1 MTVRRGLIAHED
13 LEFGSSTF
21 SRMSRTGFPITVNQV
36 SDLIDGL
43 AGPIIDARRF
53 SLFTDAVTAAIGKT
67 LLIAGSISLPA
78 GAITIPATVL
88 GVVPIAPGVINK
100 GSATSLTINA
110 PVVGNPMHQWLSGF
124 GTNNLYFGSGAIN
137 AFYVEWLGAISG
149 SSANQAT
156 NGIALQNCLNIFVSN
171 IMEAGTKAIPKIK
184 LTGQYYYSG
193 SGLTIATG
201 AGEDIEM
208 FVLEGEVGGIWSAN
222 TDPNL
227 SFSRLHYTGT
237 GYALT
242 VGSYGICFARGCS
255 FKNFALTG
263 TSSALGGFNGDE
275 LHSSVLKDILITG
288 FTATNAHG
296 LKIKGIGNVSYSSSF
311 YGNYNGA
318 LVERNYNTF
327 YNCTFTNNDN
337 YGFTDI
343 DSRRTTLYNCQVQG
357 NNAGGVYINNTTSG
371 GYFAMIGGWVEANGG
386 YQIYIE
392 GASGSSR
399 HTYPTI
405 DGVVINAVG
414 AGNSGIYLKWA
425 DDAYINPTWASVFSG
440 GGYAI
445 VNGGGNNNCYS
456 NYTSSI
462 SGAAGAPGFISR
474 DSTEGGLRAF
484 FRTQDADLALDAGN
498 RLTLSNSD
506 ADPDLINRDAN
517 EVQLTSVDISAGNT
531 TLNIKSEGT
540 EIALTGQ
547 ADIASTKRVK
557 ISINGAI
564 YTLLAE

>member
-1 MTVRRGLIAHED
+1 MGEIGSGNNSVYPGDLDTNSIPEVNSPAAGKTKARKEVVED
-13 LEFGSSTF
+13 LTAAVIAIETELGTDPAGSLANVKTYLQ
-21 SRMSRTGFPITVNQV
+21 TDHQTDGTHK
-36 SDLIDGL
+36 SDHGL
-43 AGPIIDARRF
+43 HRWIDAGDYANF
-53 SLFTDAVTAAIGKT
+53 QDAINAAIGKT
-67 LLIAGSISLPA
+67 LVIATSVSLPA

-88 GVVPIAPGVINK
+88 GVMPIAPGIISK
-100 GSATSLTINA
+100 GSATSLTING
-110 PVVGNPMHQWLSGF
+110 PVVGGPMHQWLSGF
-124 GTNNLYFGSGAIN
+124 GTNNLYFGSGAID

-275 LHSSVLKDILITG
+275 LHSSVLKNILITG

-327 YNCTFTNNDN
+327 YNCTFTN
-337 YGFTDI
+337 
-343 DSRRTTLYNCQVQG
+343 
-357 NNAGGVYINNTTSG
+357 
-371 GYFAMIGGWVEANGG
+371 
-386 YQIYIE
+386 
-392 GASGSSR
+392 
-399 HTYPTI
+399 
-405 DGVVINAVG
+405 
-414 AGNSGIYLKWA
+414 
-425 DDAYINPTWASVFSG
+425 
-440 GGYAI
+440 
-445 VNGGGNNNCYS
+445 
-456 NYTSSI
+456 
-462 SGAAGAPGFISR
+462 
-474 DSTEGGLRAF
+474 
-484 FRTQDADLALDAGN
+484 
-498 RLTLSNSD
+498 
-506 ADPDLINRDAN
+506 
-517 EVQLTSVDISAGNT
+517 
-531 TLNIKSEGT
+531 
-540 EIALTGQ
+540 
-547 ADIASTKRVK
+547 
-557 ISINGAI
+557 
-564 YTLLAE
+564 